1 MLSIDYYFCTCL
13 EKKKLILNY
22 FAHSFDMILLVDIRV
37 QRLLYMPSSLSF
49 DMSDMLFNN
58 GLQYNGMSSSS
69 LQWSSGLDM
78 KPMVCITSAQG
89 GGEYGVKIKHP
100 VKDGRIIQ

>member
-1 MLSIDYYFCTCL
+1 
-13 EKKKLILNY
+13 
-22 FAHSFDMILLVDIRV
+22 
-37 QRLLYMPSSLSF
+37 
-49 DMSDMLFNN
+49 MSDMLFNN

-100 VKDGRIIQ
+100 VKDGRINQWSIFYVVELQGVASETDTAISWWFI